1 MEEKEKNSL
10 SLVDRQSTYKLI
22 ITELVQRKIKEWCL
36 QFPDLEWSGTLFYT
50 VEGSFADGTFTA
62 TCRDI
67 YVSDIGTGGYTE
79 FDHKAD
85 IVTYADENDLLDCH
99 QGLIHSHNKM
109 ATFFSGTD
117 KSTLIEEGMSMPHF
131 LSLIVNNAGKYTAKI
146 TRRVTLSTSSIT
158 YPTYGQ
164 NKVTEEVETTV
175 NEYLEAFPLDIEIA
189 EDNVRAEVLQRIEEI
204 RKEKAKPVGKT
215 FYSPVMVFPRE
226 QDKKKFTPWE
236 EDWRK
241 DLKEH
246 KPEVSQPT
254 LFNKEELGEL
264 RAPEGLVDRLT
275 VQLLTGSVMSGMSGT
290 FDLDKW
296 IPNMDRVYKNRFK
309 TDIELEA
316 WLDLYIEFLVWN
328 TEWPGSDLEDPD
340 EVAQVLADALY
351 DRVEALFAEY
361 KEVDVLNSIID
372 KLDEFRNK

>member
-22 ITELVQRKIKEWCL
+22 ITELVQKKIREWCL
-36 QFPDLEWSGTLFYT
+36 QFLNNEWSGTLFYT

-85 IVTYADENDLLDCH
+85 IVTYADEHDLLDCH
-99 QGLIHSHNKM
+99 QGLIHSHHSM
-109 ATFFSGTD
+109 QAFFSGTD
-117 KSTLIEEGMSMPHF
+117 RSTLVEEGMSMPHF

-164 NKVTEEVETTV
+164 NEVTEEVETTV
-175 NEYLEAFPLDIEIA
+175 NEYIEAFPLDIEIA
-189 EDNVRAEVLQRIEEI
+189 GDDIRAEVLRRIEEI
-204 RKEKAKPVGKT
+204 RKEKAKPAEKT
-215 FYSPVMVFPRE
+215 FYSPIMFSARD

-236 EDWRK
+236 KDWRK

-246 KPEVSQPT
+246 KPEVPQPT
-254 LFNKEELGEL
+254 LFNKEESGAVEV
-264 RAPEGLVDRLT
+264 PEGLVDRLV

-309 TDIELEA
+309 TDLELDA
-316 WLDLYIEFLVWN
+316 WLDIYIEFLVWN
-328 TEWPGSDLEDPD
+328 TEWSGSDLEDPD

-351 DRVEALFAEY
+351 DRVEALSAEY
-361 KEVDVLNSIID
+361 KEVDALNDIIS
-372 KLDEFRNK
+372 KLDEFRSK

>member
-22 ITELVQRKIKEWCL
+22 ITELVQRKIREWCL
-36 QFPDLEWSGTLFYT
+36 QFPDQEWSGTLFYT

-67 YVSDIGTGGYTE
+67 YVSDIGSGGYTE

-85 IVTYADENDLLDCH
+85 IVTYADEHDLLDCH
-99 QGLIHSHNKM
+99 HGLLHSHNKL
-109 ATFFSGTD
+109 AAFFSGTD
-117 KSTLIEEGMSMPHF
+117 RATLIEEGMSMPHF
-131 LSLIVNNAGKYTAKI
+131 LSLIVNNAGNYTAKI

-164 NKVTEEVETTV
+164 NEVTEEVETTV

-189 EDNVRAEVLQRIEEI
+189 EDNVRSEVLQRIEEI

-226 QDKKKFTPWE
+226 QDKKKLTPWE
-236 EDWRK
+236 KDWRE

-246 KPEVSQPT
+246 KPEAPQPT

-264 RAPEGLVDRLT
+264 KAPEGLIDRLT
-275 VQLLTGSVMSGMSGT
+275 IQLLTGSVMSGMSGT

-351 DRVEALFAEY
+351 DRVEALSAEY

>member
-10 SLVDRQSTYKLI
+10 NLVDRQSTYKLI
-22 ITELVQRKIKEWCL
+22 ITELVQRKIREWCL
-36 QFPDLEWSGTLFYT
+36 QFPDQEWSGTLFYT
-50 VEGSFADGTFTA
+50 VEGSFADGSFTA

-109 ATFFSGTD
+109 ATWFSGTD
-117 KSTLIEEGMSMPHF
+117 RSTLIEEGMSMPHF

-164 NKVTEEVETTV
+164 NEVTEEVETTV

-189 EDNVRAEVLQRIEEI
+189 EDNIRAEVLQRIEEI
-204 RKEKAKPVGKT
+204 RKEKATQTRKT

-236 EDWRK
+236 KDWRE
-241 DLKEH
+241 DLKEY
-246 KPEVSQPT
+246 KPEAPQPT
-254 LFNKEELGEL
+254 LFNKDELGEIKV
-264 RAPEGLVDRLT
+264 PEGLIDRLT
-275 VQLLTGSVMSGMSGT
+275 IQLLTGSIMSGMSGT

-296 IPNMDRVYKNRFK
+296 IPNMDRVYNNRFK

-316 WLDLYIEFLVWN
+316 WLDIYIEFLVWN

-340 EVAQVLADALY
+340 KVAQVLADALY
-351 DRVEALFAEY
+351 DRVEALYAEY
-361 KEVDVLNSIID
+361 KKVKVLSNIIN

>member
-10 SLVDRQSTYKLI
+10 NLVDRQSTYKLI
-22 ITELVQRKIKEWCL
+22 ITELVQRKIREWCL
-36 QFPDLEWSGTLFYT
+36 QFPDQEWSGTLFYT

-99 QGLIHSHNKM
+99 HGLIHSHHLM
-109 ATFFSGTD
+109 QSFFSGTD
-117 KSTLIEEGMSMPHF
+117 KATLIEEGMSMPHF

-146 TRRVTLSTSSIT
+146 TRRVTLNTSSIT

-164 NKVTEEVETTV
+164 NEVTEEVETTV

-189 EDNVRAEVLQRIEEI
+189 EDNIRSEVLQRIEEI
-204 RKEKAKPVGKT
+204 RKEKAKPAGKPL
-215 FYSPVMVFPRE
+215 YSPVMIFPRE

-236 EDWRK
+236 KDWRE
-241 DLKEH
+241 DLKEY
-246 KPEVSQPT
+246 KPEALQPT
-254 LFNKEELGEL
+254 LFSKEELGEL

-275 VQLLTGSVMSGMSGT
+275 IQLLTGSVMSGMSDT

-296 IPNMDRVYKNRFK
+296 IPNMDRIYKNRFR
-309 TDIELEA
+309 TDLELEA

-340 EVAQVLADALY
+340 EVAQALADALY
-351 DRVEALFAEY
+351 DRVEALSAEY
-361 KEVDVLNSIID
+361 TEVDVLNSIID

>member
-36 QFPDLEWSGTLFYT
+36 QLPDQEWSGTLFYT

-67 YVSDIGTGGYTE
+67 YVSDIGSGGYTE

-85 IVTYADENDLLDCH
+85 IVTYADANDLLDCH

-131 LSLIVNNAGKYTAKI
+131 LSLIVNNAGKYTARI

-164 NKVTEEVETTV
+164 NEVTEEVETTV
-175 NEYLEAFPLDIEIA
+175 NEYIEAFPLDIETV
-189 EDNVRAEVLQRIEEI
+189 EDNVRAEVLQRIEGI

-236 EDWRK
+236 KDWRE
-241 DLKEH
+241 DLKKH
-246 KPEVSQPT
+246 KPEASQPA
-254 LFNKEELGEL
+254 LFNKEELGEFK
-264 RAPEGLVDRLT
+264 APEGLIDRLT
-275 VQLLTGSVMSGMSGT
+275 IQLLTGSVMSGMSGT

-316 WLDLYIEFLVWN
+316 WLDPYIEFLVWN

-351 DRVEALFAEY
+351 DRVEALSAEY
-361 KEVDVLNSIID
+361 KEVDVLNDIID